1 MGFKAI
7 LQFSSPQ
14 PVNNAYWIPM
24 KARILSEGSIFIFL
38 STGTLIH
45 RACHS
50 ASLTISLLMVSH
62 FESSPVVFFP
72 ETLWGRSWPPP
83 ICHPSSCLFLP
94 LPDENPLRRKLSQ
107 INTRPLISYHLLPN
121 AAQLYFINMCIVW
134 AELNQTII
142 STSLRLRLNYRI
154 IGYPSS
160 KEFFRVLPNHLFFQI
175 KINQN

>member
-1 MGFKAI
+1 MKGPFS
-7 LQFSSPQ
+7 FSSARVPWSTEPVIQ
-14 PVNNAYWIPM
+14 PARPANGLSLWILP
-24 KARILSEGSIFIFL
+24 
-38 STGTLIH
+38 
-45 RACHS
+45 
-50 ASLTISLLMVSH
+50 
-62 FESSPVVFFP
+62 SSVFP

-94 LPDENPLRRKLSQ
+94 LPDENPLGRKLSQ
-107 INTRPLISYHLLPN
+107 INTRPLISYHLPPN
-121 AAQLYFINMCIVW
+121 AAQLHFINMCIVW

-160 KEFFRVLPNHLFFQI
+160 KEFFKVLPNCLVFQI

>member
-1 MGFKAI
+1 MFIEFPWRDEYWVKGPFS
-7 LQFSSPQ
+7 FSSARVPWCTESVIQ
-14 PVNNAYWIPM
+14 PARPANGLSLWIPPPPN
-24 KARILSEGSIFIFL
+24 S
-38 STGTLIH
+38 
-45 RACHS
+45 
-50 ASLTISLLMVSH
+50 V
-62 FESSPVVFFP
+62 FP
-72 ETLWGRSWPPP
+72 ETLWGQSWPPP

-94 LPDENPLRRKLSQ
+94 LPDENPLVRKLSQ

-154 IGYPSS
+154 IEYPSS
-160 KEFFRVLPNHLFFQI
+160 KEFFFKVLPNHLVFQI